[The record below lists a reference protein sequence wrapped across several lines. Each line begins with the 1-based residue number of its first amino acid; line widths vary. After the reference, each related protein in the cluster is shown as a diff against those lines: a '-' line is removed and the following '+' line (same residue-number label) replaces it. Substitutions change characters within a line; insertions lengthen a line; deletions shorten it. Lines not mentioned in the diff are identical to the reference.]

1 MDYKKTLQQILE
13 ISEYAP
19 ELNMDNYD
27 EDQVRE
33 LNNAMIEIY
42 QIAKG
47 ALAETSDE
55 SAALHLPVSCPV
67 FMETQKHIEAYQELF
82 NHMIDE
88 HGLTLLESELQE
100 IIRLSDEVKKRYNE
114 ASEISPFPSTE
125 SKCNKPLSGCV
136 LNRKKVLAKCLKT
149 YPNEDDI
156 QDYCDGK
163 IDAPC
168 DVRIYH
174 KGRKYFVVEGHYDKD
189 YFDVLEPKAY
199 ES

>member
-1 MDYKKTLQQILE
+1 
-13 ISEYAP
+13 
-19 ELNMDNYD
+19 
-27 EDQVRE
+27 
-33 LNNAMIEIY
+33 
-42 QIAKG
+42 
-47 ALAETSDE
+47 
-55 SAALHLPVSCPV
+55 
-67 FMETQKHIEAYQELF
+67 METQKHIEAYQELF

-149 YPNEDDI
+149 YPHEDDI
-156 QDYCDGK
+156 QEYCDGK

-199 ES
+199 ED